1 MSKKVL
7 IMSAST
13 GGGHNR
19 AARAIKEELTN
30 KNIDGEPI
38 ECEIVDSLK
47 LVNTTMDKIISRG
60 YEKSAIYTPKAYG
73 SVYRLSETSLISKNE
88 FKDNLLTSF
97 MARKFKKLLNTTK
110 PDLIIGTHPFPMIAL
125 SNLKKNTYVEELPY
139 TLSDPFHKYYQ
150 DLKVPPMMSVLTDYT
165 THSTWIQNELDYYIV
180 GHEYVRELLVYEG
193 VDSNKIKAFGIPVE
207 KSFLSN
213 RDKDTVLSELGLSPS
228 KLTVLLMG
236 GSFGAGNIKE
246 TLTELLDIDR
256 DFQILVITGRN
267 ENLKEKIEKKLYS
280 YSGEKN
286 VKVLGFTDKMNDILA
301 SIDVLITKPG
311 GLTTTEALLK
321 DVPMIIPYYIPG
333 QEEENLDFL
342 SNCGAALRTTKKYT
356 LSVLLKVLI
365 DDPSRLDILKKN
377 IKSIRK
383 FNSAQNIANLVVN
396 ILSNEED
403 TDPYYGPQK

>member
-19 AARAIKEELTN
+19 AARAIKEELEQ
-30 KNIDGEPI
+30 KSIDGIPI
-38 ECEIVDSLK
+38 QCEIIDSLK
-47 LVNTTMDKIISRG
+47 LVNNTMDKIISRG

-73 SVYRLSETSLISKNE
+73 SVYRFSETTLISKNE

-97 MARKFKKLLNTTK
+97 MAQKFRKLLKNSK
-110 PDLIIGTHPFPMIAL
+110 PDVIIGTHPFPMIAL
-125 SNLKKNTYVEELPY
+125 STLKKHQNSYSSPTNFGD
-139 TLSDPFHKYYQ
+139 TFNKHYY
-150 DLKVPPMMSVLTDYT
+150 DIDVPPMISVLTDYT
-165 THSTWIQNELDYYIV
+165 THSTWIQNEIDYYIV
-180 GHEYVRELLVYEG
+180 GHEYVKELLVFEG
-193 VDSNKIKAFGIPVE
+193 VESNKIKTFGIPVE

-213 RDKDTVLSELGLSPS
+213 RDKQTVLTELGLSPD

-236 GSFGAGNIKE
+236 GSFGAGNIRE
-246 TLTELLDIDR
+246 TLVELLDINR
-256 DFQILVITGRN
+256 DFQIIVITGRN
-267 ENLKEKIEKKLYS
+267 ESLREKIDKKLAS
-280 YSGEKN
+280 HPHDKN
-286 VKVLGFTDKMNDILA
+286 VCVLGYTNKMNDILA
-301 SIDVLITKPG
+301 SIDVLVTKPG

-321 DVPMIIPYYIPG
+321 DVPMIVPYYIPG

-365 DDPSRLDILKKN
+365 DDSSRLDILKRN

-383 FNSAQNIANLVVN
+383 FKSSQNIANLVID
-396 ILSNEED
+396 ILEKD
-403 TDPYYGPQK
+403 KQPQ

>member
-19 AARAIKEELTN
+19 AARAIKEELERKT
-30 KNIDGEPI
+30 IDGIPVK
-38 ECEIVDSLK
+38 CEIVDSLK

-73 SVYRLSETSLISKNE
+73 RVYRFSETSLVSKNE
-88 FKDNLLTSF
+88 FKGNLLTSV
-97 MARKFKKLLNTTK
+97 MSQKFKKLLK
-110 PDLIIGTHPFPMIAL
+110 DSQPDLIIGTHPFPMIAL
-125 SNLKKNTYVEELPY
+125 STLKKSSHTYKNSTNLGDTFIKHNSSVN
-139 TLSDPFHKYYQ
+139 
-150 DLKVPPMMSVLTDYT
+150 VPPMISVLTDYT
-165 THSTWIQNELDYYIV
+165 THSTWIQNEINYYIV
-180 GHEYVRELLVYEG
+180 GHEYVKELLVFEG
-193 VDSNKIKAFGIPVE
+193 VDSNKVKTFGIPVE
-207 KSFLSN
+207 KSFLSH
-213 RDKDTVLSELGLSPS
+213 RDKETVLNELGLSS
-228 KLTVLLMG
+228 DKLTVLLMG

-246 TLTELLDIDR
+246 TLDELLDIDR

-267 ENLKEKIEKKLYS
+267 ESLREKIEKKLAS
-280 YSGEKN
+280 HSHDKN
-286 VKVLGFTDKMNDILA
+286 ICVLGYTNKMNDILA

-321 DVPMIIPYYIPG
+321 DVPMIVPYYIPG

-356 LSVLLKVLI
+356 LPVLLKVLI
-365 DDPSRLDILKKN
+365 DDSTRLDMLKKN

-383 FNSAQNIANLVVN
+383 FNSSQNIANLVVD
-396 ILSNEED
+396 ILS
-403 TDPYYGPQK
+403 PQNNY

>member
-1 MSKKVL
+1 MVKKVL

-19 AARAIKEELTN
+19 AARAIKEELEN
-30 KNIDGEPI
+30 KTIDGLPI
-38 ECEIVDSLK
+38 QCEIIDSLK
-47 LVNTTMDKIISRG
+47 LVNATMDKIISRG

-73 SVYRLSETSLISKNE
+73 SVYRLSETSLISRNE
-88 FKDNLLTSF
+88 FKDNLLTSY
-97 MARKFKKLLNTTK
+97 MSRKFKKLLNEKK

-125 SNLKKNTYVEELPY
+125 STIKKSYNVYPTSHLTESFHRHNT
-139 TLSDPFHKYYQ
+139 
-150 DLKVPPMMSVLTDYT
+150 KVDVPTMISVLTDYT
-165 THSTWIQNELDYYIV
+165 THSTWIQNEIDYYVV
-180 GHEYVRELLVYEG
+180 GHEYVKELLIYEG
-193 VDSNKIKAFGIPVE
+193 VNDEKIKPFGIPVE

-213 RDKDTVLSELGLSPS
+213 RDKETVLKELGLSPD
-228 KLTVLLMG
+228 KITVLLMG

-246 TLTELLDIDR
+246 TLEELLDINR

-267 ENLKEKIEKKLYS
+267 EHLKEKIDKKIFS
-280 YSGEKN
+280 TEQNKTIC
-286 VKVLGFTDKMNDILA
+286 VLGFTDKMNDILA
-301 SIDVLITKPG
+301 SVDVLITKPG

-383 FNSAQNIANLVVN
+383 FNSSFNISNLVVD
-396 ILSNEED
+396 ILENRI
-403 TDPYYGPQK
+403 